1 MLKGIDKNKADDNRF
16 LFAIV
21 EASFSKSL
29 WLPLL
34 ILSPI
39 SWCIYKRQQSNEKT
53 LTERKILS
61 RQVSSFNKSEILIKK
76 IINTANLKIE

>member
-1 MLKGIDKNKADDNRF
+1 MLKGIDKNKADDNKF

-29 WLPLL
+29 WLPSL
-34 ILSPI
+34 ILNPI
-39 SWCIYKRQQSNEKT
+39 NWCIYKRQQINEKT
-53 LTERKILS
+53 LTERKILF